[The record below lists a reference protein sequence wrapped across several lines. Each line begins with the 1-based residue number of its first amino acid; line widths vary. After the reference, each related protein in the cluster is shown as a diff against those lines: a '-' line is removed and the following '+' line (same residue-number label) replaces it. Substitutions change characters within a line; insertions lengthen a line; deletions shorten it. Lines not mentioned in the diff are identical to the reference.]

1 MASNWG
7 YSWSS
12 SWGSAWGT
20 TSLGPGLPS
29 ASLSQILLLLTAQK
43 IYDEE
48 HDLWR
53 IYDEYG
59 TELSDEFGVVWMGLY
74 GWLLREGQWVV
85 VQAIPQY
92 YGGGKKKN
100 VRGKKRKSAPPVV
113 DEAYI
118 RKQWELLELRLK
130 NQAENA
136 RVIAEEARAREAAQQ
151 KAAPLWRD
159 TESIDIQ
166 QARDDEE
173 VALLLTLYME
183 M

>member
-1 MASNWG
+1 VATGPIILAN
-7 YSWSS
+7 
-12 SWGSAWGT
+12 AWG
-20 TSLGPGLPS
+20 GAWAAAWAG
-29 ASLSQILLLLTAQK
+29 AWGNDWGQFTAE
-43 IYDEE
+43 IDE
-48 HDLWR
+48 
-53 IYDEYG
+53 DE
-59 TELSDEFGVVWMGLY
+59 
-74 GWLLREGQWVV
+74 
-85 VQAIPQY
+85 QY
-92 YGGGKKKN
+92 YGGGGRRYRFIPYDFAAWPRAKKT
-100 VRGKKRKSAPPVV
+100 APVV
-113 DEAYI
+113 DEETI